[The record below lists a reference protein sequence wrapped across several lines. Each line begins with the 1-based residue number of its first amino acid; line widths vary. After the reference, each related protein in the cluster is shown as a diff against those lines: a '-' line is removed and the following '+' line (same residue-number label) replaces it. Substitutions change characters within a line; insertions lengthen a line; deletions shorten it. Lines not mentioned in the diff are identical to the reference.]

1 MNISPNTEGIYQDGY
16 GQVGSLDTFREVGI
30 VFRGIYTASYLRP
43 WARVAYL
50 ILLRNLRELQGEC
63 APAADIRP
71 SWLLL
76 WLTVVRGFHWQV
88 LETK

>member
-1 MNISPNTEGIYQDGY
+1 MGKLGVSTRSGII
-16 GQVGSLDTFREVGI
+16 GI

-50 ILLRNLRELQGEC
+50 ILLRNLRELQGEY
-63 APAADIRP
+63 APAVDIRP

>member
-1 MNISPNTEGIYQDGY
+1 MGKLGVSTRSGI
-16 GQVGSLDTFREVGI
+16 VGI
-30 VFRGIYTASYLRP
+30 VFRGIYTASYVRP